1 MENQTNTLV
10 FTNEELNTIFEA
22 LSELPYKRSAPII
35 GTMQQQLQAAFEEKK
50 RKAERPKEEKEEK

>member
-10 FTNEELNTIFEA
+10 FTNEELNIIFDA
-22 LSELPYKRSAPII
+22 LAELPYKRSAPII

-50 RKAERPKEEKEEK
+50 KKFEEEKENK

>member
-10 FTNEELNTIFEA
+10 FTNEELNIIFEA
-22 LSELPYKRSAPII
+22 LAELPYKRSASII

-50 RKAERPKEEKEEK
+50 KKFEEEKENK

>member
-10 FTNEELNTIFEA
+10 FTNEELNIIFEA

-50 RKAERPKEEKEEK
+50 KQLDKEKK

>member
-50 RKAERPKEEKEEK
+50 KKLAEEAKEKK

>member
-10 FTNEELNTIFEA
+10 LTNEELNTIFETLA
-22 LSELPYKRSAPII
+22 ELPYKKSAPVI

-50 RKAERPKEEKEEK
+50 KQLDKENK

>member
-50 RKAERPKEEKEEK
+50 KQLDKEKK

>member
-10 FTNEELNTIFEA
+10 FTNEELNIIFDS
-22 LSELPYKRSAPII
+22 LSNLPYKNAAPII

-50 RKAERPKEEKEEK
+50 KKLAEESKEKK